1 MSSAKRITRP
11 SRTRTRTRV
20 PSSRKPDIINL
31 SNQEGEVMIVP
42 LHGLVH
48 DSPIITAI
56 QKSTRKGRKTAVRRK
71 QAVKEIDASIEAYGK
86 LFRGI
91 ARIFNIPTK

>member
-1 MSSAKRITRP
+1 MSSAKRIARP

-20 PSSRKPDIINL
+20 PSNRKPDIINL
-31 SNQEGEVMIVP
+31 SEREEVVIVP

-56 QKSTRKGRKTAVRRK
+56 QKSTRRGRKTAVRRK
-71 QAVKEIDASIEAYGK
+71 QAVREIDASIEAYGK

-91 ARIFNIPTK
+91 ARMFNIPTK